1 MATPKPGHRYVSGPN
16 KGKVYAGQINGR
28 AHIVSPDEWKRI
40 NEGGLA
46 PSDRRSPSGRNR
58 IIRDQHLG
66 GTPAAAVDKDG
77 RPVATSTNPRQQQTR
92 QQPNQPKPSKTPLD
106 AKPKPPAAKPT
117 AASVSKPSS
126 THPLQQLG
134 SSIRHRVGQ
143 AINNQVQLAGD
154 VNRGFAEAPKGTNPL
169 KVIGDIGSA
178 VKGPIALGVTGGSL
192 LSGLL
197 IGNRNARDAQAKAKR
212 QKNLDKTLPEMTPE
226 QIAAAVRLGQAQ
238 PEDVGNKTKGTA
250 AAAKAPPAPQLP
262 PPTIGAP
269 VHSGPQAFG
278 SGVRQPVGRPTV
290 GRPSVGSTST
300 SAALS
305 SETYRDGGKG
315 LYQGTKAYRDA
326 VGGSGNPLLN
336 RLRAD
341 LGLDTATGNRPDKP
355 KSSEPAA
362 AAVAPLKN
370 EEKLIDKLRKKR
382 RGAGYSDLNEI
393 A

>member
-28 AHIVSPDEWKRI
+28 PRIVSPTEWNRI

-58 IIRDQHLG
+58 ILRDRHLS
-66 GTPAAAVDKDG
+66 GTQAAAVDKTG
-77 RPVATSTNPRQQQTR
+77 RPAATSTNPRQQS
-92 QQPNQPKPSKTPLD
+92 NQAKPPKTPLE
-106 AKPKPPAAKPT
+106 AKPKPRAAKP
-117 AASVSKPSS
+117 AAAAVSKSS
-126 THPLQQLG
+126 KVLG
-134 SSIRHRVGQ
+134 NIAS
-143 AINNQVQLAGD
+143 AI
-154 VNRGFAEAPKGTNPL
+154 
-169 KVIGDIGSA
+169 
-178 VKGPIALGVTGGSL
+178 KGPIALGVTGGSL
-192 LSGLL
+192 LSGIL
-197 IGNRNARDAQAKAKR
+197 IANRKARDAQAKAKR

-226 QIAAAVRLGQAQ
+226 QKAKAVRLGLAQ

-250 AAAKAPPAPQLP
+250 DASKASPAPQLP
-262 PPTIGAP
+262 QPNI
-269 VHSGPQAFG
+269 G

-290 GRPSVGSTST
+290 GRPTVGSTST
-300 SAALS
+300 PAAPS

-326 VGGSGNPLLN
+326 IGGSGNPLLN

-362 AAVAPLKN
+362 ASVAPLKN
-370 EEKLIDKLRKKR
+370 EERLLDRLRKKR
-382 RGAGYSDLNEI
+382 MGAGYSDLNEI